1 MDIDAQD
8 VPEEAGDSISPAQAS
23 SRTLDADS
31 AATGSGTPVNY
42 LRVPYV
48 PS

>member
-8 VPEEAGDSISPAQAS
+8 TPEGAGVSISPAQAS
-23 SRTLDADS
+23 PRTLDADS
-31 AATGSGTPVNY
+31 AVTGSGTPVNS
-42 LRVPYV
+42 LGFPYV